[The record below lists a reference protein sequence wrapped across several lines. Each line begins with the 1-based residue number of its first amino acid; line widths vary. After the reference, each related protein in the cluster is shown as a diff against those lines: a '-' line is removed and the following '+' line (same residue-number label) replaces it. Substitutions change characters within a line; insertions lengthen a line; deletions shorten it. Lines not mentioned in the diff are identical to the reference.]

1 MKNILIKT
9 ISNKKI
15 NRTIEILNIILRDFS
30 EIVIVRLLHFV
41 EANTSI

>member
-30 EIVIVRLLHFV
+30 KIVIVRLLHFV